1 MSALLPGQGAAAGMT
16 ATVAETSVWRHLP
29 WPIRACAFY
38 GCLALLGVLLL
49 GGCALSSVLSLVLP
63 RRRRRS
69 TGRALIS
76 GCFRLFL
83 ALSGSL
89 GLMRLDLSALDTL
102 NDEHGLIVAPNHPS
116 MLDAALVASRVRC
129 TGCIMKAELW
139 DNPFLGAGARLAD
152 YVRNDSIN
160 SMIRQAAAD
169 LQGGGKLLMFPEG
182 TRTTKLPVN
191 PLKGG
196 IALIAQRAGVA
207 IQTVL
212 IETNSP
218 YLGKGWPLFRMPEFP
233 LVYRATLGPRLMP
246 GKSSAETLAAM
257 QSFYSE
263 ALTDTTWLLN
273 ESFSAQAQRGFG
285 PL

>member
-1 MSALLPGQGAAAGMT
+1 
-16 ATVAETSVWRHLP
+16 
-29 WPIRACAFY
+29 
-38 GCLALLGVLLL
+38 
-49 GGCALSSVLSLVLP
+49 
-63 RRRRRS
+63 
-69 TGRALIS
+69 
-76 GCFRLFL
+76 
-83 ALSGSL
+83 
-89 GLMRLDLSALDTL
+89 
-102 NDEHGLIVAPNHPS
+102 
-116 MLDAALVASRVRC
+116 
-129 TGCIMKAELW
+129 
-139 DNPFLGAGARLAD
+139 
-152 YVRNDSIN
+152 
-160 SMIRQAAAD
+160 MIRQAAAD